1 MSYIVKIAE
10 NENAVL
16 KIIQDDDSLNPRT
29 EHDNFGTMVCWHGR
43 YNLGD
48 EHSYREPRDFLE
60 DLAYLFYHENKTGE
74 YIDIKVEEFFKDFS
88 IGKDGDDWVIL
99 DASEEEYTLN
109 YHSTEKEAEEELE
122 LIIEDFKNDW
132 ISEYAS
138 NSDLL
143 NIISENAVILPLYL
157 YDHSGITM
165 NTTGFSCQWD
175 SGQVGWIYATY
186 DDVKEEYGKIDS
198 EKAKKLLESEVET
211 YDQYIKGEVY
221 GYVLE
226 KKIVCEC
233 CDNVEYEHIDSCWGF
248 YGLEYLEEELKS
260 SIKSEYEELVDNLDW
275 AV

>member
-16 KIIQDDDSLNPRT
+16 KIIHDSLNPRT

-43 YNLGD
+43 YDLGD

-74 YIDIKVEEFFKDFS
+74 YIGIKVEEFFRDFS
-88 IGKDGDDWVIL
+88 IGKDDDDNWVIL
-99 DASEEEYTLN
+99 DASGEEYTLN

-175 SGQVGWIYATY
+175 SEQVGWIYATH
-186 DDVKEEYGKIDS
+186 DEIVKEYGKVDLKRA
-198 EKAKKLLESEVET
+198 EELLKSDVAT

-226 KKIVCEC
+226 KKVKCEC
-233 CDNVEYEHIDSCWGF
+233 CNSVKHEHIDSCWGF
-248 YGLEYLEEELKS
+248 FGLEYLEEELKLY
-260 SIKSEYEELVDNLDW
+260 IQSEYKELVDNLDW